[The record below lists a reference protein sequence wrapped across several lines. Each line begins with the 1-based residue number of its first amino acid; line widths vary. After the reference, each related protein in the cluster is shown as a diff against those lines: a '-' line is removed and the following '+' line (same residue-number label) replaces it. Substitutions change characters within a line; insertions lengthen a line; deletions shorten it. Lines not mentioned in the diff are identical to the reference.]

1 MKNKITYHLL
11 FWLSLIISFIQ
22 TKTEA
27 YASHAQSA
35 DLTYQCIGGNQ
46 YQLSLSFYRDC
57 AGANAPNSVNIN
69 FSSISCNQ
77 NFNATLQ
84 PIPGTGLDVTPIC
97 QNVQTQCNNGN
108 YPGVQEYIYRG
119 IVTLP
124 AQCNDWVFSFTL
136 CCRNAAINNIQNPGG
151 ENIYVEARLNN
162 LNFNCNSSP
171 TFSNAP
177 IPFVCVG
184 QNYCF
189 NHGATDIDGDSLVYS
204 LVAPATGPNTT
215 VIYTAGYSALQP
227 VLSNPPIT
235 FNSQTGDICMTPT
248 QLEVDVLSVLVQE
261 YRSGVFVGSVVRDIQ
276 LRTIVCNN
284 NNPYLLG
291 INGNGQYSLTACAG
305 SNINFT
311 IPTYDVDVPQNV
323 FINWNNG
330 IVNASFTSNG
340 ANRPTGTFNW
350 TPGQN
355 DISNVP
361 HCFTITVT
369 DDNCPYNGSQTYSF
383 CITVS
388 GGSATISST
397 NINCNGAANGT
408 ATVVAAGGQQYAYL
422 WSNGAVTPSISNL
435 TPGLYGVTVTVDN
448 NCSIQL
454 STTITE
460 PAPLVVSNLQVNNVS
475 CNGANDGTAS
485 VIISGGTAPYSYNWN
500 SIPPQYTPLATGL
513 APGNYMLIAT
523 DANNC
528 NISQSIV
535 VSQPQPLTSNL
546 LNIVNVSCYGGNNG
560 SVSALVNGGTA
571 PYTYSWNTNPVQ
583 NTQTAVNLTAGV
595 YTLTVT
601 DNNACVTTSNATI
614 TQAPTLTATILNHTD
629 VSCFGGNNGM
639 ASVSAAGG
647 TPPYLYSWNT
657 IPVQNTFAATNLTSG
672 NYTVAVTDNNGC
684 TVMATVFIGEP
695 NQLTASINAVANVS
709 CNAGN
714 NGTATASGTGGSPPY
729 SYLWNTIPVQNTQ
742 VATTL
747 LAGNYTVTITD
758 SKGCSSQ
765 ASVSITESPVIVSYV
780 SGGITICPGQSVYI
794 IASATGGAGN
804 FTFLWNNNLGG
815 GASHQVNPNATTTY
829 TVIPYDANGCAG
841 PSASVTVTV
850 NSIANVTLTV
860 LGATTICEG
869 DSTVVSAQVTNGIG
883 QYQFNWNHGL
893 GNGQGP
899 HNVGPTSTTYYVVTI
914 TDDCGNSRKDS
925 VLIKVNPLPQ
935 IVLVPQTVTGCG
947 DVTLAFK
954 NNAPFVAGS
963 KYYWDFG
970 DNTTSN
976 VVSPNK
982 EYKHSGMY
990 KVLLTVVSPQGC
1002 INSASVY
1009 CDLTVNPQSVAAFLT
1024 DNNEPSILY
1033 PTVSFYNKSKD
1044 ASNYLWDFGDGETS
1058 TEINP
1063 VHTYAAKGLYR
1074 ASLQTNNTFGCSDT
1088 VSDIIAVVPEF
1099 TYFIPNAFTPNGD
1112 GENDI
1117 FNGKGLEIKQFSMS
1131 IFNRW
1136 GELIFATENLDEG
1149 WDGSSKKDGSIVED
1163 AVYVYQIE
1171 IKDFKNRLHSFNGAV
1186 ALLK

>member
-124 AQCNDWVFSFTL
+124 AQCTDWVFSFTL

-276 LRTIVCNN
+276 LRTIVCTN

-388 GGSATISST
+388 GMNLVTSTTVPNCGASNGTASVIVTGGTLPYTYQWQPQGGNNANANGLPSGSYTITVTDATGCIQIDTAIVGNGPANGNISIIST
-397 NINCNGAANGT
+397 NISCNGAANGT
-408 ATVVAAGGQQYAYL
+408 AFANVNGGQQPYTYL
-422 WSNGAVTPSISNL
+422 WSNGANSSTISGL
-435 TPGLYGVTVTVDN
+435 QPGTYSVTVTTNSGCVKSD
-448 NCSIQL
+448 SVV
-454 STTITE
+454 ITE
-460 PAPLVVSNLQVNNVS
+460 PPALNLSVSSTNLF
-475 CNGANDGTAS
+475 CNGANSGSASAS
-485 VIISGGTAPYSYNWN
+485 VTGGV
-500 SIPPQYTPLATGL
+500 Q
-513 APGNYMLIAT
+513 
-523 DANNC
+523 
-528 NISQSIV
+528 
-535 VSQPQPLTSNL
+535 
-546 LNIVNVSCYGGNNG
+546 
-560 SVSALVNGGTA
+560 
-571 PYTYSWNTNPVQ
+571 PYTYSWNTNPIQV
-583 NTQTAVNLTAGV
+583 TQTAGNLSAGNYSV
-595 YTLTVT
+595 LVT
-601 DNNACVTTSNATI
+601 DNNGCTVNASVII
-614 TQAPTLTATILNHTD
+614 TQPAQLIGFISNFNNT
-629 VSCFGGNNGM
+629 SCFGANDGS
-639 ASVSAAGG
+639 ATVSVSGG

-1033 PTVSFYNKSKD
+1033 PTVSFYNTSKD
-1044 ASNYLWDFGDGETS
+1044 ASNYHWDFGDGETS

-1171 IKDFKNRLHSFNGAV
+1171 IKDFKNRQHSFNGAV

>member
-124 AQCNDWVFSFTL
+124 AQCTDWVFSFTL

-276 LRTIVCNN
+276 LRTIVCTN

-383 CITVS
+383 CIT
-388 GGSATISST
+388 IS
-397 NINCNGAANGT
+397 
-408 ATVVAAGGQQYAYL
+408 
-422 WSNGAVTPSISNL
+422 
-435 TPGLYGVTVTVDN
+435 
-448 NCSIQL
+448 
-454 STTITE
+454 
-460 PAPLVVSNLQVNNVS
+460 
-475 CNGANDGTAS
+475 
-485 VIISGGTAPYSYNWN
+485 
-500 SIPPQYTPLATGL
+500 
-513 APGNYMLIAT
+513 
-523 DANNC
+523 
-528 NISQSIV
+528 
-535 VSQPQPLTSNL
+535 
-546 LNIVNVSCYGGNNG
+546 
-560 SVSALVNGGTA
+560 
-571 PYTYSWNTNPVQ
+571 
-583 NTQTAVNLTAGV
+583 
-595 YTLTVT
+595 
-601 DNNACVTTSNATI
+601 
-614 TQAPTLTATILNHTD
+614 
-629 VSCFGGNNGM
+629 
-639 ASVSAAGG
+639 
-647 TPPYLYSWNT
+647 
-657 IPVQNTFAATNLTSG
+657 
-672 NYTVAVTDNNGC
+672 
-684 TVMATVFIGEP
+684 
-695 NQLTASINAVANVS
+695 
-709 CNAGN
+709 
-714 NGTATASGTGGSPPY
+714 
-729 SYLWNTIPVQNTQ
+729 
-742 VATTL
+742 
-747 LAGNYTVTITD
+747 
-758 SKGCSSQ
+758 
-765 ASVSITESPVIVSYV
+765 
-780 SGGITICPGQSVYI
+780 
-794 IASATGGAGN
+794 
-804 FTFLWNNNLGG
+804 
-815 GASHQVNPNATTTY
+815 
-829 TVIPYDANGCAG
+829 
-841 PSASVTVTV
+841 
-850 NSIANVTLTV
+850 
-860 LGATTICEG
+860 
-869 DSTVVSAQVTNGIG
+869 
-883 QYQFNWNHGL
+883 
-893 GNGQGP
+893 
-899 HNVGPTSTTYYVVTI
+899 
-914 TDDCGNSRKDS
+914 
-925 VLIKVNPLPQ
+925 
-935 IVLVPQTVTGCG
+935 
-947 DVTLAFK
+947 
-954 NNAPFVAGS
+954 
-963 KYYWDFG
+963 
-970 DNTTSN
+970 
-976 VVSPNK
+976 
-982 EYKHSGMY
+982 
-990 KVLLTVVSPQGC
+990 
-1002 INSASVY
+1002 
-1009 CDLTVNPQSVAAFLT
+1009 
-1024 DNNEPSILY
+1024 
-1033 PTVSFYNKSKD
+1033 
-1044 ASNYLWDFGDGETS
+1044 
-1058 TEINP
+1058 
-1063 VHTYAAKGLYR
+1063 
-1074 ASLQTNNTFGCSDT
+1074 
-1088 VSDIIAVVPEF
+1088 
-1099 TYFIPNAFTPNGD
+1099 
-1112 GENDI
+1112 
-1117 FNGKGLEIKQFSMS
+1117 
-1131 IFNRW
+1131 
-1136 GELIFATENLDEG
+1136 
-1149 WDGSSKKDGSIVED
+1149 
-1163 AVYVYQIE
+1163 
-1171 IKDFKNRLHSFNGAV
+1171 
-1186 ALLK
+1186 